1 MRALRVAV
9 LKQVDMD
16 IQIVLIA
23 DFVFPIV
30 RVGTVGR
37 HKRRNR
43 THAILMPSENPFQT
57 ALFLQIC
64 MFPTRYA
71 YGYGVPPSHTYALS
85 CKRI

>member
-37 HKRRNR
+37 HKRRNH
-43 THAILMPSENPFQT
+43 THEILMPSEQSLSNGIVFTNLHVSRSASVQLPHT
-57 ALFLQIC
+57 A
-64 MFPTRYA
+64 
-71 YGYGVPPSHTYALS
+71 
-85 CKRI
+85 

>member
-23 DFVFPIV
+23 DFVVPIV

-37 HKRRNR
+37 HKRRNH
-43 THAILMPSENPFQT
+43 THEILMPSEYSVSDSIVFT
-57 ALFLQIC
+57 VLH
-64 MFPTRYA
+64 
-71 YGYGVPPSHTYALS
+71 VSHSSYVRLPRAA
-85 CKRI
+85 